1 MRPPRQRAKECQ
13 DQDHDQ
19 YNSKH
24 VLLLVMD
31 FWLWI
36 YEEVQPLPKLHRVEP
51 LHRDA
56 DRNSNVGIPA
66 VEQIVAVIDI
76 GDVDVVGVVPVIRP
90 VSWPRVNHA
99 EPIAVVLEAGISAH
113 NEEGETVNAEPVVL
127 AKISAEAIVRNA
139 VAVVATTLLPVAVVG
154 IPAL

>member
-1 MRPPRQRAKECQ
+1 MKGAASRETAPGGK
-13 DQDHDQ
+13 
-19 YNSKH
+19 
-24 VLLLVMD
+24 
-31 FWLWI
+31 I
-36 YEEVQPLPKLHRVEP
+36 

-66 VEQIVAVIDI
+66 VEEIVAVIDI

-90 VSWPRVNHA
+90 VSWPWVNHA

-127 AKISAEAIVRNA
+127 TKISAEAIVRNA